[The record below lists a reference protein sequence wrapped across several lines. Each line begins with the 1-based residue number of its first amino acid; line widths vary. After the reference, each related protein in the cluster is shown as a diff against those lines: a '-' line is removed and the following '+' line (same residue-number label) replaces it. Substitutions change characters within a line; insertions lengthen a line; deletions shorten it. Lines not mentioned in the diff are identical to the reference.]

1 MKRIAIFASGSGT
14 NAQRIIEHFAGNDA
28 VSVSLVL
35 TNKPDAFVLERAR
48 KFNVPTHVFDRKR
61 FYETREVLT
70 LLQSENIDL
79 IVLAGFLWLIPQYL
93 IKAFP
98 GRIINIHPALLPD
111 YGGKGMYGEK
121 VHRAVIE
128 SGDKKSGITI
138 HFVDELYDHGSIIF
152 QATCDID
159 RDETPGSLAEKVHKL
174 EHQYYP
180 LIIEQILCS

>member
-14 NAQRIIEHFAGNDA
+14 NAQRIIEHFEDSDA
-28 VSVSLVL
+28 VSVSMVL
-35 TNKPDAFVLERAR
+35 SNKPDAFVLERA
-48 KFNVPTHVFDRKR
+48 KKLNVPAHVFDRKR
-61 FYETREVLT
+61 FYETKELLT
-70 LLQSENIDL
+70 LLQRENIDL

-93 IKAFP
+93 IEAFP

-111 YGGKGMYGEK
+111 YGGKGMYGEN

-138 HFVDELYDHGSIIF
+138 HFVDEIYDHGNIIF
-152 QATCDID
+152 QATCKID

-180 LIIEQILCS
+180 LVIEDLLCS